1 MNTSGG
7 EAHSTDPSMPHVP
20 HSLHQP
26 QGLRT
31 IATAWPSDTHRIRM
45 RLLDAV
51 DEDRRDVE
59 VLLTALQQAVAEV
72 HGLGGMVHLP
82 GGGMSGILYLVADSG
97 LPESMTRPWLIIPV
111 RGAAPPSRAARNDT
125 VTWRSDLAPPD
136 PVPGRDPS
144 ALWPSRLPAGIGHLA
159 VPIPG
164 GGRRRGA
171 LSVLFAPGD
180 EPGAAECAFLDEV
193 AGWMSGRLA
202 SSGILSASPTLLRAL
217 ENEPGPREVTPAWD
231 VEGAPCVTYTW
242 DLRTGELTSDRP
254 VEEVLAGIDPK
265 VMSGGIEAWAALIH
279 PDDLP
284 GAVAGFDTGIQLRGG
299 FQNEYRV
306 RREDGTYLWIEAGA
320 RTITDLDGTPV
331 KVIGTLRDS
340 SETHAA
346 AESVG
351 RALQHMSDGF
361 VSLDADWRIGFL
373 NQAAERFLGAA
384 GDVAGDLL
392 WNIPAVGAVPGLE
405 QRCRATAAEG
415 RPAGFDIP
423 GPDGMSWYHLR
434 LVPVPEGLT
443 LYITDTTERHLREA
457 ERAAAERASAERAAL
472 VQRVTRELAEAVT
485 AQDVMAATADGVM
498 TALGA
503 TGLVML
509 GVVGDRLNVVGSRG
523 YAERFTRLLDGRW
536 TVRDTMNPVG
546 DALHT
551 RTPLCISS
559 PEEFLTRYPGTESLI
574 QESGKQAWA
583 FLPLAVSGREI
594 GAAVISFGRPR
605 VLDDDERTLLTALS
619 GLIAQALERAGLY
632 DEATTRARTLQRSL
646 LPQALPELP
655 EVTTAARYQ
664 PAKQGSDVGGDWYD
678 VIPLSAARVALV
690 IGDVMGHGMAEAA
703 TMGRLRTA
711 VRTLSELEL
720 PPDEIL
726 GHLNDIVG
734 ELGNDAFATCLY
746 GIYDPVSRCLSY
758 ASAGQPPPA
767 VAHPDGTVT
776 FLPMTPDPPLGV
788 AAPPFEA
795 LETPLPAGSLLAL
808 YSDGLVESKDRD
820 VTTGMNH
827 LAELLFES
835 VNAMPDAP
843 SDASDLDALCA
854 TLTSAL
860 LPAHGA
866 LTDDAALLLAR
877 THPLDAENVAE
888 WPLPEDPVAAGRAR
902 ELVRAQLTDWDL
914 ADEDLLMT
922 TELVVSELVGN
933 VVRHACGPIRL
944 RMLRSRALICEVS
957 DASLTTPHIRHTSAT
972 DEGGRGLQLISA
984 LCQRWGT
991 RHTRT
996 GKAIWTEQPLPSAPV
1011 RPARDGTGSGP

>member
-1 MNTSGG
+1 M
-7 EAHSTDPSMPHVP
+7 ARHSM
-20 HSLHQP
+20 
-26 QGLRT
+26 
-31 IATAWPSDTHRIRM
+31 RM

-59 VLLTALQQAVAEV
+59 VLLTALQHAVAEV

-97 LPESMTRPWLIIPV
+97 LPESMTRPWLIIPA
-111 RGAAPPSRAARNDT
+111 RGAAPPSKAARDDT
-125 VTWRSDLAPPD
+125 GTWQDHLAPPD
-136 PVPGRDPS
+136 PVPGRDPA
-144 ALWPSRLPAGIGHLA
+144 ALWPSRVPAGIGHLA
-159 VPIPG
+159 VPVPG

-180 EPGAAECAFLDEV
+180 EPGPAECAFLHEV
-193 AGWMSGRLA
+193 AAWMSGRLRA
-202 SSGILSASPTLLRAL
+202 SGILNPSPTLLRAL
-217 ENEPGPREVTPAWD
+217 ENGPGTRETPPGNA
-231 VEGAPCVTYTW
+231 EGLPSITYTW
-242 DLRTGELTSDRP
+242 DLRTGELTADRP
-254 VEEVLAGIDPK
+254 VGEVLPGVDPE
-265 VMSGGIEAWAALIH
+265 VMAGGIEAWAALIH

-284 GAVAGFDTGIQLRGG
+284 GAVTGFDMGIQLRGG
-299 FQNEYRV
+299 FQDEYRI
-306 RREDGTYLWIEAGA
+306 RRQDGTYLWIEARA
-320 RTITDLDGTPV
+320 RTLTDEAGTPV
-331 KVIGTLRDS
+331 KVIGSIRDS
-340 SETHAA
+340 SETHTA

-351 RALQHMSDGF
+351 RALRHMSDGF
-361 VSLDADWRIGFL
+361 VSLDTDWRIGFL
-373 NQAAERFLGAA
+373 NQAAEKLFGAA
-384 GDVAGDLL
+384 GDVAGALL
-392 WNIPAVGAVPGLE
+392 WDIPALQALPGLE

-415 RPAGFDIP
+415 RPAGLDVP
-423 GPDGMSWYHLR
+423 GPDGTSWYHVR

-457 ERAAAERASAERAAL
+457 ERAAAERAAAERAAL
-472 VQRVTRELAEAVT
+472 VQQTTRELAEAVT
-485 AQDVMAATADGVM
+485 AQDVMAAVADGVM
-498 TALGA
+498 TPLGA
-503 TGLVML
+503 TGLIML
-509 GVVGDRLNVVGSRG
+509 GVADDRLTVVGSRG
-523 YAERFTRLLDGRW
+523 YSERFTRLLDGKW
-536 TVRDTMNPVG
+536 TVSDNPVG
-546 DALHT
+546 DALRT
-551 RTPLCISS
+551 RTTLFISS
-559 PEEFLTRYPGTESLI
+559 PEEFLTRYPATEILVR
-574 QESGKQAWA
+574 EGGKQAWA
-583 FLPLAVSGREI
+583 FLPLTVSGRDI

-605 VLDDDERTLLTALS
+605 ELDDDEQTLLTALS

-664 PAKQGSDVGGDWYD
+664 PAEQGADVGGDWYD

-703 TMGRLRTA
+703 TMGGLRTA

-734 ELGNDAFATCLY
+734 ELGTDAFATCLY
-746 GIYDPVSRCLSY
+746 GIYDPVTRILSY

-776 FLPMTPDPPLGV
+776 FLSMTPDPPLGV
-788 AAPPFEA
+788 AAPPFET
-795 LETPLPAGSLLAL
+795 LETLLPADSLLAL

-820 VTTGMNH
+820 VATGMSH
-827 LAELLFES
+827 LAELLSQS
-835 VNAMPDAP
+835 VNAMPTAP
-843 SDASDLDALCA
+843 ADGPGLDTLCA

-866 LTDDAALLLAR
+866 LSDDAALLLAR
-877 THPLDAENVAE
+877 THPLDAEKVAE
-888 WPLPEDPVAAGRAR
+888 WPLPEDPVAAGQAR
-902 ELVRAQLTDWDL
+902 ELVRAQLTDWNL
-914 ADEDLLMT
+914 ADEDLIMT
-922 TELVVSELVGN
+922 TELLVSELVGN

-944 RMLRSRALICEVS
+944 RMLRSRTLICEIS

-996 GKAIWTEQPLPSAPV
+996 GKSIWTEQPLPS
-1011 RPARDGTGSGP
+1011 

>member
-1 MNTSGG
+1 
-7 EAHSTDPSMPHVP
+7 
-20 HSLHQP
+20 
-26 QGLRT
+26 
-31 IATAWPSDTHRIRM
+31 M

-97 LPESMTRPWLIIPV
+97 LPESMTRPWLIIPA
-111 RGAAPPSRAARNDT
+111 RGTAPPSRAARNDT
-125 VTWRSDLAPPD
+125 IAWQPDLAPPD
-136 PVPGRDPS
+136 PVPGRDPA

-180 EPGAAECAFLDEV
+180 EPGATECAFLDEV
-193 AGWMSGRLA
+193 AAWMSGRLG
-202 SSGILSASPTLLRAL
+202 SSGILNPSLTLLRAL
-217 ENEPGPREVTPAWD
+217 ENESGPQEAALPWD
-231 VEGAPCVTYTW
+231 VEGAPSVTYTW
-242 DLRTGELTSDRP
+242 DLRTGELTADRP
-254 VEEVLAGIDPK
+254 VEEVLAGIDPQ

-306 RREDGTYLWIEAGA
+306 RREDGTYLWIEARA
-320 RTITDLDGTPV
+320 RTITNEDGAPV

-361 VSLDADWRIGFL
+361 VSLDTDWRIGFL

-384 GDVAGDLL
+384 GDVAGALL
-392 WNIPAVGAVPGLE
+392 WNIPAVRAVPGLE
-405 QRCRATAAEG
+405 QRCRETAAEG
-415 RPAGFDIP
+415 HPAGFDVP
-423 GPDGMSWYHLR
+423 GPDGTSWYHLR

-472 VQRVTRELAEAVT
+472 VQRITRELAEAVT
-485 AQDVMAATADGVM
+485 AQDVMAAMADGVM
-498 TALGA
+498 TPLGA
-503 TGLVML
+503 TGLVVL

-523 YAERFTRLLDGRW
+523 YAERFTRLLDGHW
-536 TVRDTMNPVG
+536 SVRDTMNPVG

-551 RTPLCISS
+551 RTSLCISS
-559 PEEFLTRYPGTESLI
+559 PEEFLTRYPRAETLIRESD
-574 QESGKQAWA
+574 KQAWA

-594 GAAVISFGRPR
+594 GAAVISFSRPR

-664 PAKQGSDVGGDWYD
+664 PAKQGADVGGDWYD

-788 AAPPFEA
+788 AAPPFET
-795 LETPLPAGSLLAL
+795 LEIPLPAGSLLAL
-808 YSDGLVESKDRD
+808 YSDGLVERKDRD
-820 VTTGMNH
+820 VTAGMNH
-827 LAELLFES
+827 LAELLLQS
-835 VNAMPDAP
+835 VNATSPAE
-843 SDASDLDALCA
+843 ASDLDALCA

-866 LTDDAALLLAR
+866 LVDDAALLLAR

-888 WPLPEDPVAAGRAR
+888 WPLPDDPMAAGRAR

-914 ADEDLLMT
+914 ADEDLMMT
-922 TELVVSELVGN
+922 TELLVSELVGN
-933 VVRHACGPIRL
+933 VIRHACGPIRL

-996 GKAIWTEQPLPSAPV
+996 GKSIWTEQPLPTASV
-1011 RPARDGTGSGP
+1011 

>member
-1 MNTSGG
+1 MNTRSGD
-7 EAHSTDPSMPHVP
+7 APNTDPSMPR
-20 HSLHQP
+20 S
-26 QGLRT
+26 
-31 IATAWPSDTHRIRM
+31 THPRGMGTMQAVRPLERHRMRM

-51 DEDRRDVE
+51 DEDRRDVD

-82 GGGMSGILYLVADSG
+82 GGGMSGVLYLVADSG
-97 LPESMTRPWLIIPV
+97 LPESMTRPWLIIPA
-111 RGAAPPSRAARNDT
+111 RGTAPPSKAARNDT
-125 VTWRSDLAPPD
+125 TTWGPELAPPD
-136 PVPGRDPS
+136 PVPGRDPA
-144 ALWPSRLPAGIGHLA
+144 ALWPSGLPAGIGHLA

-171 LSVLFAPGD
+171 LSVLFAPGA
-180 EPGAAECAFLDEV
+180 EPGAPERAFLNEV
-193 AGWMSGRLA
+193 AVWMSVRLRA
-202 SSGILSASPTLLRAL
+202 SGILNPSPTLLRAL
-217 ENEPGPREVTPAWD
+217 ENEPGPQESVAPW
-231 VEGAPCVTYTW
+231 EGGPSLTYTW
-242 DLRTGELTSDRP
+242 DLRTGELTADRP
-254 VEEVLAGIDPK
+254 VQEVLPDVDPG
-265 VMSGGIEAWAALIH
+265 VMIGGIEAWAALIH

-284 GAVAGFDTGIQLRGG
+284 AAVAGFDTGIQLRGG
-299 FQNEYRV
+299 FQNEYRI
-306 RREDGTYLWIEAGA
+306 RRQDGTYIWIEARA
-320 RTITDLDGTPV
+320 RTLTDDEGTPV

-351 RALQHMSDGF
+351 WALRHMSDGF
-361 VSLDADWRIGFL
+361 VSLDAEWRIGFL
-373 NQAAERFLGAA
+373 NQAAERLFGAA
-384 GDVAGDLL
+384 GDVAGALL
-392 WNIPAVGAVPGLE
+392 WNVPAVQAMPGLE
-405 QRCRATAAEG
+405 QQCRATVAEG
-415 RPAGFDIP
+415 RPAGFDVP
-423 GPDGMSWYHLR
+423 GPDGASWYHLR

-457 ERAAAERASAERAAL
+457 ERAAAERASAERSAL
-472 VQRVTRELAEAVT
+472 VQRITRELAEAVT
-485 AQDVMAATADGVM
+485 AQDVMAAVADGVM
-498 TALGA
+498 TPLGA
-503 TGLVML
+503 TGLIML
-509 GVVGDRLNVVGSRG
+509 GAVGDRLTVVGSRG
-523 YAERFTRLLDGRW
+523 YSERFTRMLDGLW
-536 TVRDTMNPVG
+536 MVGDTTNPAG
-546 DALHT
+546 DALRS

-559 PEEFLTRYPGTESLI
+559 PEEFLRRYPATEALTRS
-574 QESGKQAWA
+574 SGKKAWA

-594 GAAVISFGRPR
+594 GTAVISFGEPR
-605 VLDDDERTLLTALS
+605 VLDDDEQTLLTALS

-655 EVTTAARYQ
+655 ELTTAARYQ
-664 PAKQGSDVGGDWYD
+664 PAKQGADVGGDWYD

-703 TMGRLRTA
+703 TMGALRTA

-726 GHLNDIVG
+726 GHLNDIVA
-734 ELGNDAFATCLY
+734 ELGTDAFATCLY
-746 GIYDPVSRCLSY
+746 GVYDPVSGRLSY

-767 VAHPDGTVT
+767 VAQPDGTVT

-788 AAPPFEA
+788 ATPPFET
-795 LETPLPAGSLLAL
+795 LETLLPADSLLAL

-820 VTTGMNH
+820 VTTGMNR
-827 LAELLFES
+827 LAELLFQS
-835 VNAMPDAP
+835 VNAMPGSPA
-843 SDASDLDALCA
+843 DASDLDALCA
-854 TLTSAL
+854 GLTSAL
-860 LPAHGA
+860 LPAHGV
-866 LTDDAALLLAR
+866 LIDDAALLLAR

-888 WPLPEDPVAAGRAR
+888 WSLPEDPVAAGQAR
-902 ELVRAQLTDWDL
+902 DLVRAQLTDWGL
-914 ADEDLLMT
+914 VDEDLVMT
-922 TELVVSELVGN
+922 TELLVSELVGN

-996 GKAIWTEQPLPSAPV
+996 GKSIWTEQPLPTA
-1011 RPARDGTGSGP
+1011 A

>member
-1 MNTSGG
+1 MVNARGDEVDT
-7 EAHSTDPSMPHVP
+7 AKPSRPHAP
-20 HSLHQP
+20 GPLHQP
-26 QGLRT
+26 QGLGTIRT
-31 IATAWPSDTHRIRM
+31 AQPLERHRMRM

-111 RGAAPPSRAARNDT
+111 RGTAPPSRAAHSDT
-125 VTWRSDLAPPD
+125 ITWQPDLAPPD
-136 PVPGRDPS
+136 PVPGRDPV
-144 ALWPSRLPAGIGHLA
+144 ALWPSRLPSGIGHLA

-164 GGRRRGA
+164 GGGRRGA
-171 LSVLFAPGD
+171 LSVLFAPGA
-180 EPGAAECAFLDEV
+180 EPGAPEHAFLNEV
-193 AGWMSGRLA
+193 AVWMSGRLK
-202 SSGILSASPTLLRAL
+202 SSGILNPSPTLLRAL
-217 ENEPGPREVTPAWD
+217 ENGPGPREAAPLWD
-231 VEGAPCVTYTW
+231 VDGAPSLTYTW

-254 VEEVLAGIDPK
+254 VEEVLGGIDPQ

-284 GAVAGFDTGIQLRGG
+284 AAVAGFDTGIQLRGG
-299 FQNEYRV
+299 FQSEYRI
-306 RREDGTYLWIEAGA
+306 RRQDGTYLWIEARA
-320 RTITDLDGTPV
+320 RTITDGEGTPV
-331 KVIGTLRDS
+331 EVMGTLRDS

-351 RALQHMSDGF
+351 RALRHMSDGF

-373 NQAAERFLGAA
+373 NQAAERLLGPA
-384 GDVAGDLL
+384 GDVAGSLL
-392 WNIPAVGAVPGLE
+392 WNIPAVRAVPELE
-405 QRCRATAAEG
+405 HQCRATAAEG
-415 RPAGFDIP
+415 RPAEFDVP
-423 GPDGMSWYHLR
+423 GPDGTSWYHLR

-457 ERAAAERASAERAAL
+457 ERAAAERAGAERAAL
-472 VQRVTRELAEAVT
+472 VQRITRELAEAVT
-485 AQDVMAATADGVM
+485 AQDVMAAVAAGVM
-498 TALGA
+498 TPLGA
-503 TGLVML
+503 TGLIML
-509 GVVGDRLNVVGSRG
+509 GVVGDRLTVVGSRG
-523 YAERFTRLLDGRW
+523 YAEHFTRLLDGRW
-536 TVRDTMNPVG
+536 TVRDTRNPVG

-559 PEEFLTRYPGTESLI
+559 PEEFLGRYPGTEDLI
-574 QESGKQAWA
+574 RTSGKQAWA

-594 GAAVISFGRPR
+594 GAAVISFGRPW

-632 DEATTRARTLQRSL
+632 DEATTRARTLQHSL

-664 PAKQGSDVGGDWYD
+664 PARQGADVGGDWYD

-703 TMGRLRTA
+703 TMGGLRTA

-726 GHLNDIVG
+726 GHLNEIVG
-734 ELGNDAFATCLY
+734 ELGTDAFATCFY
-746 GIYDPVSRCLSY
+746 GIYDPVSRRLSY

-767 VAHPDGTVT
+767 VAHPDGTVA
-776 FLPMTPDPPLGV
+776 FLPMAPDPPLGV
-788 AAPPFEA
+788 AAPPFET
-795 LETPLPAGSLLAL
+795 LETLLPADSLLAL

-820 VTTGMNH
+820 VTAGMNR
-827 LAELLFES
+827 LAELLLQS
-835 VNAMPDAP
+835 VNAMPASP
-843 SDASDLDALCA
+843 ADASGLDDLCA

-877 THPLDAENVAE
+877 IHPLGAENVAE
-888 WPLPEDPVAAGRAR
+888 WPLPEDPVAAGWAR
-902 ELVRAQLTDWDL
+902 DLVRTQLADWDL
-914 ADEDLLMT
+914 ADEDLVMT
-922 TELVVSELVGN
+922 TELLVSELVGN

-996 GKAIWTEQPLPSAPV
+996 GKSIWTEQPLPA
-1011 RPARDGTGSGP
+1011 AAA

>member
-1 MNTSGG
+1 VVNSRGGDADNTG
-7 EAHSTDPSMPHVP
+7 PSIPRAP
-20 HSLHQP
+20 RPLHQP
-26 QGLRT
+26 HGLRT
-31 IATAWPSDTHRIRM
+31 METVRPLERHRM
-45 RLLDAV
+45 RMWLLDAV
-51 DEDRRDVE
+51 DDDRRDVE

-72 HGLGGMVHLP
+72 NGLGGMVHLP
-82 GGGMSGILYLVADSG
+82 GGGMSGILYLVAESG

-111 RGAAPPSRAARNDT
+111 RGTAPPSRAARNDA
-125 VTWRSDLAPPD
+125 VSWQPDLAPPD
-136 PVPGRDPS
+136 PVPGRDPA
-144 ALWPSRLPAGIGHLA
+144 ALWPSGLPSGIGHLA

-171 LSVLFAPGD
+171 LSVLFARGA
-180 EPGAAECAFLDEV
+180 EPDAAERAFLNEV
-193 AGWMSGRLA
+193 AAWMSGRLK
-202 SSGILSASPTLLRAL
+202 SSGILNPSTALLRAL
-217 ENEPGPREVTPAWD
+217 ESGGGPQNAAPRWD
-231 VEGAPCVTYTW
+231 VEGRPAVTYTW

-254 VEEVLAGIDPK
+254 VEEVLAGIDPE

-299 FQNEYRV
+299 FQSEYRI
-306 RREDGTYLWIEAGA
+306 RRQDGTYVWIEARA
-320 RTITDLDGTPV
+320 RTITDEEGTPV
-331 KVIGTLRDS
+331 KVIGALRDS

-346 AESVG
+346 AASVG
-351 RALQHMSDGF
+351 RALRHMSDGF
-361 VSLDADWRIGFL
+361 VSLDTDWRIGFL
-373 NQAAERFLGAA
+373 NQAAERLLGAA

-392 WNIPAVGAVPGLE
+392 WNIPAVRAVPGLE

-415 RPAGFDIP
+415 RPAEFDVP
-423 GPDGMSWYHLR
+423 GQDGTSWYHLR

-443 LYITDTTERHLREA
+443 LYITDTTERHLREVERAAA
-457 ERAAAERASAERAAL
+457 ERAAAERAAL
-472 VQRVTRELAEAVT
+472 VQRITRELAEAVT
-485 AQDVMAATADGVM
+485 AQDVMAAVADGVM
-498 TALGA
+498 TPLGA
-503 TGLVML
+503 SGLIML
-509 GVVGDRLNVVGSRG
+509 GVDGDRLTVVGSRG
-523 YAERFTRLLDGRW
+523 YAERFTRLLDGQW
-536 TVRDTMNPVG
+536 TVRDTTNPVG
-546 DALHT
+546 EALRT

-559 PEEFLTRYPGTESLI
+559 PEEFREHHPETEILI
-574 QESGKQAWA
+574 REGGMQAWA
-583 FLPLAVSGREI
+583 FLPLAVSGRGI
-594 GAAVISFGRPR
+594 GAAVIGFGRPR

-619 GLIAQALERAGLY
+619 GLIGQALERAGLY

-646 LPQALPELP
+646 LPQELPELP
-655 EVTTAARYQ
+655 EVTAAARYQ
-664 PAKQGSDVGGDWYD
+664 SAKQGADVGGDWYD

-734 ELGNDAFATCLY
+734 ELGTDSFATCLY
-746 GIYDPVSRCLSY
+746 GIYDPVTRRLSY

-776 FLPMTPDPPLGV
+776 FLSMTPDPPLGV
-788 AAPPFEA
+788 AAPPFET
-795 LETPLPAGSLLAL
+795 LETLLPADSLLAL

-820 VTTGMNH
+820 ATTGMNR
-827 LAELLFES
+827 LAELLLES
-835 VNAMPDAP
+835 VKAMPDS

-854 TLTSAL
+854 ALISAL
-860 LPAHGA
+860 LPAHGE
-866 LTDDAALLLAR
+866 LIDDAALLLAR

-888 WPLPEDPVAAGRAR
+888 WPLPEDPVAAGQAR
-902 ELVRAQLTDWDL
+902 DLVRAQLAHWDL
-914 ADEDLLMT
+914 TDEELIMT
-922 TELVVSELVGN
+922 TELLVSELVGN

-996 GKAIWTEQPLPSAPV
+996 GKSIWTEQPLPDASA
-1011 RPARDGTGSGP
+1011 

>member
-1 MNTSGG
+1 MNTRGG
-7 EAHSTDPSMPHVP
+7 DDNTGPSIPHVP
-20 HSLHQP
+20 HPLHQP

-31 IATAWPSDTHRIRM
+31 IQAVRPLERHRMRM

-51 DEDRRDVE
+51 DEDRRDVD

-97 LPESMTRPWLIIPV
+97 LPESMTRPWLIIPA
-111 RGAAPPSRAARNDT
+111 RGTAPPSRAARNDT
-125 VTWRSDLAPPD
+125 ITWQPDLAPPD
-136 PVPGRDPS
+136 PVPGRDPA

-159 VPIPG
+159 VPIPSD
-164 GGRRRGA
+164 GRRRGA
-171 LSVLFAPGD
+171 LSVLFAPGA
-180 EPGAAECAFLDEV
+180 EPGAAEHAFLNEV
-193 AGWMSGRLA
+193 AAWMSGRLR
-202 SSGILSASPTLLRAL
+202 SSGILNPSPTLLRAL
-217 ENEPGPREVTPAWD
+217 ASGPGPRET
-231 VEGAPCVTYTW
+231 APRDADGMPSLMYTW
-242 DLRTGELTSDRP
+242 DLRTGALTSDRP
-254 VEEVLAGIDPK
+254 VEEVLSGIDPA
-265 VMSGGIEAWAALIH
+265 VMNGGIEAWAALIH

-299 FQNEYRV
+299 FQSEYRI
-306 RREDGTYLWIEAGA
+306 RRQDGTYLWIEARA
-320 RTITDLDGTPV
+320 RTITDEEETPV
-331 KVIGTLRDS
+331 KVIGTLWDS

-351 RALQHMSDGF
+351 RALRHMSDGF
-361 VSLDADWRIGFL
+361 VSLDTDWRIGFL
-373 NQAAERFLGAA
+373 NQAAERLFGAA
-384 GDVAGDLL
+384 GDVAGALF
-392 WNIPAVGAVPGLE
+392 WNIPAVRAVPGLE

-415 RPAGFDIP
+415 RPTEFDVP
-423 GPDGMSWYHLR
+423 GPDGTSWYHLR

-457 ERAAAERASAERAAL
+457 ERAAAERSAAERSAL
-472 VQRVTRELAEAVT
+472 VQRITRELAEAVT
-485 AQDVMAATADGVM
+485 AQDVMAAVADGVM
-498 TALGA
+498 TPLGA
-503 TGLVML
+503 TGLIML
-509 GVVGDRLNVVGSRG
+509 GVVGDRLTVVGSRG
-523 YAERFTRLLDGRW
+523 YPERFTRLLDGHW
-536 TVRDTMNPVG
+536 TVRDTTNPVG
-546 DALHT
+546 DALRT

-559 PEEFLTRYPGTESLI
+559 PEEFLKRYPGTEILI
-574 QESGKQAWA
+574 REGGRQAWA
-583 FLPLAVSGREI
+583 FLPLAVSGRGI
-594 GAAVISFGRPR
+594 GAAVIGFGRPR

-646 LPQALPELP
+646 LPQELPKLP

-664 PAKQGSDVGGDWYD
+664 PAKQGADVGGDWYD

-703 TMGRLRTA
+703 TMGALRTA

-734 ELGNDAFATCLY
+734 ELGTDAFATCLY
-746 GIYDPVSRCLSY
+746 GIYDPVTRRLSY

-776 FLPMTPDPPLGV
+776 FLSMSPDPPLGV
-788 AAPPFEA
+788 AAPPFET
-795 LETPLPAGSLLAL
+795 LETLLPADSLLAL

-820 VTTGMNH
+820 VTTGMSR
-827 LAELLFES
+827 LAELLFQS
-835 VNAMPDAP
+835 VNAMPAPP

-888 WPLPEDPVAAGRAR
+888 WPLPEDPVAAGQAR
-902 ELVRAQLTDWDL
+902 DLVRAQLTDWDL
-914 ADEDLLMT
+914 ADEDLIMT
-922 TELVVSELVGN
+922 TELLVSELVGN

-991 RHTRT
+991 RHTHT
-996 GKAIWTEQPLPSAPV
+996 GKSIWTEQPLPTASV
-1011 RPARDGTGSGP
+1011 

>member
-1 MNTSGG
+1 MNTRGSDANDIG
-7 EAHSTDPSMPHVP
+7 SSIPHASRP
-20 HSLHQP
+20 PHQP
-26 QGLRT
+26 WGLR
-31 IATAWPSDTHRIRM
+31 PVPCVRPLERHRMRM

-59 VLLTALQQAVAEV
+59 VLLTALQHAVAEV
-72 HGLGGMVHLP
+72 RGLGGMVHLP

-111 RGAAPPSRAARNDT
+111 RGTAPPSMAARDD
-125 VTWRSDLAPPD
+125 SLAWQPELTPPD
-136 PVPGRDPS
+136 PVPGRDPA
-144 ALWPSRLPAGIGHLA
+144 ALWPAGLPAGIGHLA
-159 VPIPG
+159 VPLPG
-164 GGRRRGA
+164 DGRRRGA

-180 EPGAAECAFLDEV
+180 RPTAAECAFLDEV
-193 AGWMSGRLA
+193 AAWMSAGLR
-202 SSGILSASPTLLRAL
+202 SSGTLNPSPALVRAL
-217 ENEPGPREVTPAWD
+217 EDGPGTREAPRPDAAG
-231 VEGAPCVTYTW
+231 GAPALTYTW
-242 DLRTGELTSDRP
+242 DLCTGALTADRP
-254 VEEVLAGIDPK
+254 VEDVLAGIDPA

-299 FQNEYRV
+299 FQGEYRI
-306 RREDGTYLWIEAGA
+306 RRQDGTYLWIEARA
-320 RTITDLDGTPV
+320 RTVTDDEGTPV
-331 KVIGTLRDS
+331 MVAGTLRDS

-351 RALQHMSDGF
+351 RALRHMSDGF
-361 VSLDADWRIGFL
+361 VALDADWRIGFL
-373 NQAAERFLGAA
+373 NPAAERLFGAA
-384 GDVAGDLL
+384 GEVAGTLL
-392 WNIPAVGAVPGLE
+392 WDIPAVRAVPELE
-405 QRCRATAAEG
+405 QLCRATAAEG
-415 RPAGFDIP
+415 RPAEFDVP
-423 GPDGMSWYHLR
+423 GPEGTSWYHLR

-457 ERAAAERASAERAAL
+457 ERVAAERAAAERAAL

-485 AQDVMAATADGVM
+485 AQDVMAAVADGVM
-498 TALGA
+498 APLGA

-509 GVVGDRLNVVGSRG
+509 GVAGDRLAVIGSQG
-523 YAERFTRLLDGRW
+523 HPDRFCRLLDGMW
-536 TVRDTMNPVG
+536 TVG
-546 DALHT
+546 DATNPVADALRT

-559 PEEFLTRYPGTESLI
+559 PEEITKRYPGTGTLLREG
-574 QESGKQAWA
+574 GKQAWA
-583 FLPLAVSGREI
+583 ILPLAVSGREI
-594 GAAVISFGRPR
+594 GAAVISFDRPR
-605 VLDDDERTLLTALS
+605 TLDDDERTLLTALG

-664 PAKQGSDVGGDWYD
+664 PATQGADIGGDWYD

-703 TMGRLRTA
+703 TMGGLRTA

-734 ELGNDAFATCLY
+734 ELGTDAFATCLY
-746 GIYDPVSRCLSY
+746 GVWDPVTRRLSY

-776 FLPMTPDPPLGV
+776 FLPMAPDPPLGV
-788 AAPPFEA
+788 AAPPFET
-795 LETPLPAGSLLAL
+795 LETLLPEGSLLAL

-827 LAELLFES
+827 LAALLSRSVRTMPASPAES
-835 VNAMPDAP
+835 F
-843 SDASDLDALCA
+843 DLDALCA
-854 TLTSAL
+854 SLTSAL
-860 LPAHGA
+860 LPSHGA
-866 LTDDAALLLAR
+866 MVDDAALLLAR
-877 THPLDAENVAE
+877 PHPLDARNIAE
-888 WPLPEDPVAAGRAR
+888 WPLPEDPMAAGQAR
-902 ELVRAQLTDWDL
+902 DLVRAQLTDWQL

-922 TELVVSELVGN
+922 TELLVSELVGN

-944 RMLRSRALICEVS
+944 RMLRGRALICEVS

-972 DEGGRGLQLISA
+972 DEGGRGLQLVSA

-996 GKAIWTEQPLPSAPV
+996 GKSIWTEQPLPTE
-1011 RPARDGTGSGP
+1011 G

>member
-1 MNTSGG
+1 MNTRDG
-7 EAHSTDPSMPHVP
+7 DPDNTGPSIPHVP
-20 HSLHQP
+20 HPLHQP

-31 IATAWPSDTHRIRM
+31 MQAVRPMERHRM
-45 RLLDAV
+45 RMLLLDAV
-51 DEDRRDVE
+51 DEDRRDVD

-97 LPESMTRPWLIIPV
+97 LPESMTRPWLIIPA
-111 RGAAPPSRAARNDT
+111 RGTAPPSRAARNDT
-125 VTWRSDLAPPD
+125 ITWQPDLAPPD
-136 PVPGRDPS
+136 PVPGRDPAS
-144 ALWPSRLPAGIGHLA
+144 LWPAELPAGIGHLS
-159 VPIPG
+159 VPIASSG
-164 GGRRRGA
+164 WRRGA
-171 LSVLFAPGD
+171 LSVLFAPGT
-180 EPGAAECAFLDEV
+180 EPGAAELAFLNEV
-193 AGWMSGRLA
+193 AAWMSGRLR
-202 SSGILSASPTLLRAL
+202 SSGILNPSPTLLRAL
-217 ENEPGPREVTPAWD
+217 DNGPGPQEAGSPWDAEGGPAI
-231 VEGAPCVTYTW
+231 TYTW
-242 DLRTGELTSDRP
+242 DLRTGELTSDLP
-254 VEEVLAGIDPK
+254 VEEVLAGIDPE
-265 VMSGGIEAWAALIH
+265 VMSGGIEAWAELIH

-299 FQNEYRV
+299 FENEYRI
-306 RREDGTYLWIEAGA
+306 RRQDGTYVWIEASA
-320 RTITDLDGTPV
+320 RTITDEEGTPM

-361 VSLDADWRIGFL
+361 VSLDKDWRIGFL
-373 NQAAERFLGAA
+373 NQAAERLLGAA
-384 GDVAGDLL
+384 GDVAGTLL
-392 WNIPAVGAVPGLE
+392 WNIPAVRAVPGLE
-405 QRCRATAAEG
+405 ERCRATVAEG
-415 RPAGFDIP
+415 RPGGFDVP
-423 GPDGMSWYHLR
+423 GPDGTSWYHLR

-457 ERAAAERASAERAAL
+457 ERAAAERAGAERAAL
-472 VQRVTRELAEAVT
+472 VQRITRELAEAVT
-485 AQDVMAATADGVM
+485 AQDVMTAVADGVM
-498 TALGA
+498 TPLGA
-503 TGLVML
+503 TGLIMV
-509 GVVGDRLNVVGSRG
+509 GVVGDRMTVLGSRG
-523 YAERFTRLLDGRW
+523 HSEHFTRLLNAQW
-536 TVRDTMNPVG
+536 TAGDTADPVG
-546 DALHT
+546 DALNT
-551 RTPLCISS
+551 RAPLYISS
-559 PEEFLTRYPGTESLI
+559 PEEFLKRYPETEI
-574 QESGKQAWA
+574 VVRESGTQAWA
-583 FLPLAVSGREI
+583 ILPLAVSGRGI
-594 GAAVISFGRPR
+594 GAAVICFGRPR

-646 LPQALPELP
+646 LPQALPKLP
-655 EVTTAARYQ
+655 EVTAAARYQ
-664 PAKQGSDVGGDWYD
+664 PAKQGADVGGDWYD
-678 VIPLSAARVALV
+678 VIPLSAARVAFV

-703 TMGRLRTA
+703 TMGALRTA

-734 ELGNDAFATCLY
+734 ELGTDAFATCLY
-746 GIYDPVSRCLSY
+746 GIYDPVTRRLSY

-776 FLPMTPDPPLGV
+776 FLSMTPDPPLGV
-788 AAPPFEA
+788 AAPPFETR
-795 LETPLPAGSLLAL
+795 ETLLPAESLLAL

-820 VTTGMNH
+820 VTTGMNR

-835 VNAMPDAP
+835 VNAMPTSPA
-843 SDASDLDALCA
+843 DASDLDALCA
-854 TLTSAL
+854 GLTSAL
-860 LPAHGA
+860 LPDYGE
-866 LTDDAALLLAR
+866 LVDDAALLLVR

-888 WPLPEDPVAAGRAR
+888 WPLPEDPVAAGQAR

-914 ADEDLLMT
+914 ADEDLMMT
-922 TELVVSELVGN
+922 TELLVSELVGN
-933 VVRHACGPIRL
+933 VVRHAVGPMRL

-1011 RPARDGTGSGP
+1011 

>member
-1 MNTSGG
+1 
-7 EAHSTDPSMPHVP
+7 
-20 HSLHQP
+20 
-26 QGLRT
+26 
-31 IATAWPSDTHRIRM
+31 M

-97 LPESMTRPWLIIPV
+97 LPESMTRPWLIIPA
-111 RGAAPPSRAARNDT
+111 RGTAPPSRAVRNDT
-125 VTWRSDLAPPD
+125 ITWRPDLAPPD
-136 PVPGRDPS
+136 PVPGRDPA

-159 VPIPG
+159 VPVPG

-180 EPGAAECAFLDEV
+180 EPGAAECAFLNEV
-193 AGWMSGRLA
+193 AAWMSGRLGP
-202 SSGILSASPTLLRAL
+202 SGILNPSPTLLRAL
-217 ENEPGPREVTPAWD
+217 ENGTGPREAAPPWD
-231 VEGAPCVTYTW
+231 VEGVPSVSYTW

-254 VEEVLAGIDPK
+254 VEEVLAGIDPE

-306 RREDGTYLWIEAGA
+306 RRQDGTYLWIEARA
-320 RTITDLDGTPV
+320 RTITDEDGAPV
-331 KVIGTLRDS
+331 EVIGTLRDS

-351 RALQHMSDGF
+351 RALRHMSDGF
-361 VSLDADWRIGFL
+361 VSLDTDWRIEFL
-373 NQAAERFLGAA
+373 NQAAERLLGAA
-384 GDVAGDLL
+384 GDVAGALL
-392 WNIPAVGAVPGLE
+392 WNIPAVRAVPGLE
-405 QRCRATAAEG
+405 ERCRATAAEG
-415 RPAGFDIP
+415 RPAGFDVP
-423 GPDGMSWYHLR
+423 GPDGTSWYHLR

-472 VQRVTRELAEAVT
+472 VQRITRELAEAVT
-485 AQDVMAATADGVM
+485 AQDVMAAVADGVM
-498 TALGA
+498 TPLGA
-503 TGLVML
+503 TGLIML
-509 GVVGDRLNVVGSRG
+509 GVVGDRLTVVGSRG
-523 YAERFTRLLDGRW
+523 YAERFTRLLDGHW
-536 TVRDTMNPVG
+536 SVRDTTNPVG

-559 PEEFLTRYPGTESLI
+559 PEEFLKGYPGTETLVR
-574 QESGKQAWA
+574 ESDKQAWA

-646 LPQALPELP
+646 LPQALPKLP

-664 PAKQGSDVGGDWYD
+664 AAKQGADVGGDWYD

-788 AAPPFEA
+788 AAPPFET
-795 LETPLPAGSLLAL
+795 LEIPLPAGSLLAL

-820 VTTGMNH
+820 ITTGMNH
-827 LAELLFES
+827 LAELLFQS
-835 VNAMPDAP
+835 VNAMPTSPA
-843 SDASDLDALCA
+843 DASDLDALCA
-854 TLTSAL
+854 ILTSAL

-866 LTDDAALLLAR
+866 LVDDAALLLAR

-902 ELVRAQLTDWDL
+902 ELVRTQLTDWHL
-914 ADEDLLMT
+914 ADEDLIMT
-922 TELVVSELVGN
+922 TELLVSELVGN
-933 VVRHACGPIRL
+933 VIRHACGPIRL

-996 GKAIWTEQPLPSAPV
+996 GKSIWTEQPLPIASV
-1011 RPARDGTGSGP
+1011 

>member
-1 MNTSGG
+1 MNTKDGDADNTG
-7 EAHSTDPSMPHVP
+7 PSIPQVP
-20 HSLHQP
+20 RPLHRP

-31 IATAWPSDTHRIRM
+31 MQAVRPPERHRMRM

-51 DEDRRDVE
+51 DEDRCDVE

-72 HGLGGMVHLP
+72 RGLGGMVHLP
-82 GGGMSGILYLVADSG
+82 GGGMSGVLYLVADSG
-97 LPESMTRPWLIIPV
+97 LPESMTRPWLIIPA
-111 RGAAPPSRAARNDT
+111 RGTAPPSRAARNDT
-125 VTWRSDLAPPD
+125 VAWQPDLAPPD
-136 PVPGRDPS
+136 PVPGRDPA

-159 VPIPG
+159 VPVPG
-164 GGRRRGA
+164 TGRRRGA
-171 LSVLFAPGD
+171 LSVLFAPGA
-180 EPGAAECAFLDEV
+180 EPGPPERAFLNQV
-193 AGWMSGRLA
+193 AAWMSGRLR
-202 SSGILSASPTLLRAL
+202 SSGILNPSPTLLRAL
-217 ENEPGPREVTPAWD
+217 ENGPAPGEAPPWD
-231 VEGAPCVTYTW
+231 AKGMPSIAYTW
-242 DLRTGELTSDRP
+242 DLRTGELTADRP
-254 VEEVLAGIDPK
+254 VQEVLAGIDPE
-265 VMSGGIEAWAALIH
+265 VMTGGIEAWAALIH

-284 GAVAGFDTGIQLRGG
+284 AAVAGFDTGIQMRGG

-306 RREDGTYLWIEAGA
+306 RRQDGTYVWIEACA
-320 RTITDLDGTPV
+320 RTVTDEEGTPV
-331 KVIGTLRDS
+331 KVTGSLRDS

-361 VSLDADWRIGFL
+361 VSVDTDWRIGFV
-373 NQAAERFLGAA
+373 NQAAERLFGPA
-384 GDVAGDLL
+384 GDVAGALL
-392 WNIPAVGAVPGLE
+392 WDIPAVRAVPGLE
-405 QRCRATAAEG
+405 ERCRATAAEG
-415 RPAGFDIP
+415 RPAGFDVP
-423 GPDGMSWYHLR
+423 GPDGTSWYHLR

-443 LYITDTTERHLREA
+443 LYITDTTERHLREV

-472 VQRVTRELAEAVT
+472 VQRITRELAEAVT
-485 AQDVMAATADGVM
+485 AQDVIAAVADGVM
-498 TALGA
+498 TPFGA
-503 TGLVML
+503 TGLIML
-509 GVVGDRLNVVGSRG
+509 GVVGDRLTVIGSRG
-523 YAERFTRLLDGRW
+523 YSERFTRLLDGRW
-536 TVRDTMNPVG
+536 TVPDTTNPVG
-546 DALHT
+546 DALRT

-559 PEEFLTRYPGTESLI
+559 AEEFLKRYPGAESLTR
-574 QESGKQAWA
+574 ESGKQAWA

-605 VLDDDERTLLTALS
+605 VLDDDEQTLLTVLS

-664 PAKQGSDVGGDWYD
+664 PAKQGADVGGDWYD

-703 TMGRLRTA
+703 TMGGLRTA

-734 ELGNDAFATCLY
+734 ELGTDAFATCLY
-746 GIYDPVSRCLSY
+746 GIYDPVTQRLSY

-767 VAHPDGTVT
+767 VAHPDGPVT
-776 FLPMTPDPPLGV
+776 FLPMAPDPPLGV
-788 AAPPFEA
+788 AAPPFET
-795 LETPLPAGSLLAL
+795 LETLLPAGSLLAL

-820 VTTGMNH
+820 VTTGMSR
-827 LAELLFES
+827 LAELLSRS
-835 VNAMPDAP
+835 VNAMPA
-843 SDASDLDALCA
+843 SLADASGLDALCA

-866 LTDDAALLLAR
+866 LIDDAALLLAR
-877 THPLDAENVAE
+877 IHPLDADNVAE
-888 WPLPEDPVAAGRAR
+888 WPLPEDPLAAGQAR
-902 ELVRAQLTDWDL
+902 DLVRAQLTDWDL
-914 ADEDLLMT
+914 ADEDLIMT
-922 TELVVSELVGN
+922 TELLVSELVGN
-933 VVRHACGPIRL
+933 VIRHACGPIRL
-944 RMLRSRALICEVS
+944 RMLRSRTLICEVS

-996 GKAIWTEQPLPSAPV
+996 GKSIWTEQPLP
-1011 RPARDGTGSGP
+1011 TGQV

>member
-1 MNTSGG
+1 MNTRGG
-7 EAHSTDPSMPHVP
+7 EADNTGPSIPHIP
-20 HSLHQP
+20 HPLHQP

-31 IATAWPSDTHRIRM
+31 KTVRPSKRHRMRM

-51 DEDRRDVE
+51 DEDRHNVE

-72 HGLGGMVHLP
+72 QGLGGMVHLP

-111 RGAAPPSRAARNDT
+111 RGTAPPSSAARNDT
-125 VTWRSDLAPPD
+125 ITWQPDLAPPD
-136 PVPGRDPS
+136 PVPGRDPA

-171 LSVLFAPGD
+171 LSVLFAPGT
-180 EPGAAECAFLDEV
+180 EPGAAERAFLNEV
-193 AGWMSGRLA
+193 AAWMSGRLK
-202 SSGILSASPTLLRAL
+202 SSGILNPSPTLLRAL
-217 ENEPGPREVTPAWD
+217 ENGPEPREAVPPWG
-231 VEGAPCVTYTW
+231 VEAVPSITYTW

-254 VEEVLAGIDPK
+254 VVEVLAGIDPE
-265 VMSGGIEAWAALIH
+265 VMSGGIEAWAELIH

-284 GAVAGFDTGIQLRGG
+284 GAVAGFDTGIQMRGG
-299 FQNEYRV
+299 FQNEYRI
-306 RREDGTYLWIEAGA
+306 RRQDGTYLWIEASA
-320 RTITDLDGTPV
+320 RTITDEDGTPV

-346 AESVG
+346 VESVG
-351 RALQHMSDGF
+351 RALRHMSDGF
-361 VSLDADWRIGFL
+361 VSLDTDWRIGFL
-373 NQAAERFLGAA
+373 NQAAERLFGAA
-384 GDVAGDLL
+384 GDVAGALL
-392 WNIPAVGAVPGLE
+392 WDIPTVRAVPELE

-415 RPAGFDIP
+415 RPAGFDVP
-423 GPDGMSWYHLR
+423 GPDGTSWYHLR
-434 LVPVPEGLT
+434 LVPMPEGLT

-457 ERAAAERASAERAAL
+457 ERAAAERAAGKRAAL
-472 VQRVTRELAEAVT
+472 VQRLTRELAEAVT
-485 AQDVMAATADGVM
+485 AQDVMAAVAEGVM
-498 TALGA
+498 TPLGA

-509 GVVGDRLNVVGSRG
+509 DVFGDRLTVVGSRG
-523 YAERFTRLLDGRW
+523 YSERFTRLLDGHW
-536 TVRDTMNPVG
+536 TVRDAANPVG
-546 DALHT
+546 DALST
-551 RTPLCISS
+551 RTPHFISS
-559 PEEFLTRYPGTESLI
+559 PEEFLKRYPETEILVR
-574 QESGKQAWA
+574 ESGKQAWA
-583 FLPLAVSGREI
+583 VLPLTASGRDI

-646 LPQALPELP
+646 LPQALPKLP
-655 EVTTAARYQ
+655 EVTAAARYQ
-664 PAKQGSDVGGDWYD
+664 SAKQGADVGGDWYD

-690 IGDVMGHGMAEAA
+690 IGDVMGHGMSEAA

-734 ELGNDAFATCLY
+734 ELGTDAFVTCLY
-746 GIYDPVSRCLSY
+746 GIYDPVTRRLSY

-776 FLPMTPDPPLGV
+776 FLSMTPDPPLGV

-795 LETPLPAGSLLAL
+795 LETLLPADSLLAL

-820 VTTGMNH
+820 VTTGMSR
-827 LAELLFES
+827 LAELLFQS
-835 VNAMPDAP
+835 VNAMPTSPA
-843 SDASDLDALCA
+843 DASDLDALCA
-854 TLTSAL
+854 TITSAL
-860 LPAHGA
+860 LPAHGE
-866 LTDDAALLLAR
+866 LIDDAALLLVR

-888 WPLPEDPVAAGRAR
+888 WPLPEDPVAAGQAR
-902 ELVRAQLTDWDL
+902 ELVRAQLTAWDL
-914 ADEDLLMT
+914 ADEDLIMT
-922 TELVVSELVGN
+922 TELLVSELVGN
-933 VVRHACGPIRL
+933 VIRHACGPIRL

-996 GKAIWTEQPLPSAPV
+996 GKSIWTELPLPTASV
-1011 RPARDGTGSGP
+1011 

>member
-1 MNTSGG
+1 MQTVRPL
-7 EAHSTDPSMPHVP
+7 E
-20 HSLHQP
+20 
-26 QGLRT
+26 R
-31 IATAWPSDTHRIRM
+31 HRVRM

-51 DEDRRDVE
+51 DEERRDVE

-82 GGGMSGILYLVADSG
+82 GGGMSGVLYLVADSG

-111 RGAAPPSRAARNDT
+111 RGAAPPSRAALDNT
-125 VTWRSDLAPPD
+125 VTWQRDLAPPD
-136 PVPGRDPS
+136 PVPGRDPA
-144 ALWPSRLPAGIGHLA
+144 ALWPSGLPAGIGHLA

-164 GGRRRGA
+164 RGRRRGA
-171 LSVLFAPGD
+171 LSVLFAPGA
-180 EPGAAECAFLDEV
+180 EPGPSERAFLNEV
-193 AGWMSGRLA
+193 AAWMSGRLK
-202 SSGILSASPTLLRAL
+202 SSGILNPSPTLLRAL
-217 ENEPGPREVTPAWD
+217 ESGSGPKEAPPRHE
-231 VEGAPCVTYTW
+231 EGVPSIAYTW
-242 DLRTGELTSDRP
+242 DLRTGELTADGP
-254 VEEVLAGIDPK
+254 VEEVLAGVDPD
-265 VMSGGIEAWAALIH
+265 VMYGGIEAWAALIH

-284 GAVAGFDTGIQLRGG
+284 AAVAGFDTGIQLRGG
-299 FQNEYRV
+299 FQNEYRI
-306 RREDGTYLWIEAGA
+306 RRQDGTYLWIEARA
-320 RTITDLDGTPV
+320 RTITDEEGVPV
-331 KVIGTLRDS
+331 KVLGTLRDS

-351 RALQHMSDGF
+351 QALRHMSDGF
-361 VSLDADWRIGFL
+361 VSLDTEWRIGFL
-373 NQAAERFLGAA
+373 NHAAERLLGSA
-384 GDVAGDLL
+384 GDVAGALL
-392 WNIPAVGAVPGLE
+392 WNIPAVRVVPGLE
-405 QRCRATAAEG
+405 QQCRATAATG

-423 GPDGMSWYHLR
+423 GPDGTSWYHLR

-457 ERAAAERASAERAAL
+457 ERADAERASAERAAL
-472 VQRVTRELAEAVT
+472 VQRITRELAEAVT
-485 AQDVMAATADGVM
+485 AQDVMAAVADGVM
-498 TALGA
+498 TPLGA

-509 GVVGDRLNVVGSRG
+509 GTVGDRLTVVGSRG
-523 YAERFTRLLDGRW
+523 YTERFTRLLDGRW
-536 TVRDTMNPVG
+536 SVRDTMNPVG
-546 DALHT
+546 DALRT

-559 PEEFLTRYPGTESLI
+559 PEEFLKSYPGTETLVR
-574 QESGKQAWA
+574 EGAKQAWA

-646 LPQALPELP
+646 LPQALPKLP
-655 EVTTAARYQ
+655 ELTTAARYQ
-664 PAKQGSDVGGDWYD
+664 PAKQGADVGGDWYD

-703 TMGRLRTA
+703 TMGGLRTA

-734 ELGNDAFATCLY
+734 DLGNDAFATCLY
-746 GIYDPVSRCLSY
+746 GIYDPVSRRLSY

-788 AAPPFEA
+788 AAPPFETH
-795 LETPLPAGSLLAL
+795 ETVLPADSLLAL
-808 YSDGLVESKDRD
+808 YSDGLVESKERD
-820 VTTGMNH
+820 VTTGMSH
-827 LAELLFES
+827 LAELLSRS
-835 VNAMPDAP
+835 VRAMPTSSP
-843 SDASDLDALCA
+843 DASDLDALCA
-854 TLTSAL
+854 DLTSAL

-866 LTDDAALLLAR
+866 LSDDAALLLAR
-877 THPLDAENVAE
+877 AHPLNAENVAE
-888 WPLPEDPVAAGRAR
+888 WPLPEDPVAAGQAR
-902 ELVRAQLTDWDL
+902 DLVRAQLSDWGL
-914 ADEDLLMT
+914 SDEDLVMT
-922 TELVVSELVGN
+922 TELLVSELVGN

-984 LCQRWGT
+984 LCERWGT

-996 GKAIWTEQPLPSAPV
+996 GKSIWTEQPLPEPG
-1011 RPARDGTGSGP
+1011 R

>member
-1 MNTSGG
+1 
-7 EAHSTDPSMPHVP
+7 
-20 HSLHQP
+20 
-26 QGLRT
+26 
-31 IATAWPSDTHRIRM
+31 M
-45 RLLDAV
+45 RLLEAV
-51 DEDRRDVE
+51 DEDRRDAE

-97 LPESMTRPWLIIPV
+97 LPESMVRPWLIIPV
-111 RGAAPPSRAARNDT
+111 RGTAPPSRAARHDT
-125 VTWRSDLAPPD
+125 VAWQPDLAPPD
-136 PVPGRDPS
+136 PVPGRDPTV
-144 ALWPSRLPAGIGHLA
+144 LWPSGLPAGIGHLA
-159 VPIPG
+159 VPVPG

-171 LSVLFAPGD
+171 LSVLFSPGT
-180 EPGAAECAFLDEV
+180 EPDAAERAFLNDV
-193 AGWMSGRLA
+193 AAWMSGRLR
-202 SSGILSASPTLLRAL
+202 SSGILNPSPTVLRAL
-217 ENEPGPREVTPAWD
+217 ENGPGQREALPWD
-231 VEGAPCVTYTW
+231 AEGAPSVTSEGAPSVTYTW
-242 DLRTGELTSDRP
+242 DLRTGGLTADRP
-254 VEEVLAGIDPK
+254 VEEVLAGIDPD
-265 VMSGGIEAWAALIH
+265 VMAGGIEAWAELIH

-284 GAVAGFDTGIQLRGG
+284 TAVAGFDTGIQLRGG
-299 FQNEYRV
+299 FQNEYRI
-306 RREDGTYLWIEAGA
+306 RRQDGTYLWVEARA
-320 RTITDLDGTPV
+320 RTITDEAGAPV

-351 RALQHMSDGF
+351 RALRHMSDGF
-361 VSLDADWRIGFL
+361 VSLDAGWRIEFL
-373 NQAAERFLGAA
+373 NQAAERLLGAA
-384 GDVAGDLL
+384 GEVAGALL
-392 WNIPAVGAVPGLE
+392 WDLPAVRAVPGLE
-405 QRCRATAAEG
+405 QRCRAIAAEG
-415 RPAGFDIP
+415 RPAGFDVP
-423 GPDGMSWYHLR
+423 GPDGTSWYHLR

-443 LYITDTTERHLREA
+443 LYLTDTTERHLREV
-457 ERAAAERASAERAAL
+457 ERAAAERAAGKRAAL
-472 VQRVTRELAEAVT
+472 VQRITRELAEAVT
-485 AQDVMAATADGVM
+485 AQDVMAAVADGVM
-498 TALGA
+498 TPFGA

-509 GVVGDRLNVVGSRG
+509 GVVGDRLTVVGSRG
-523 YAERFTRLLDGRW
+523 YPERFTRLLDGHW
-536 TVRDTMNPVG
+536 TVTDTNPVG
-546 DALHT
+546 DALRT
-551 RTPLCISS
+551 RTTRFISS
-559 PEEFLTRYPGTESLI
+559 PEEILKRYPETEILI
-574 QESGKQAWA
+574 REGGKQAWA

-605 VLDDDERTLLTALS
+605 ILDDDERTLLTALS

-664 PAKQGSDVGGDWYD
+664 PAKQGADVGGDWYD

-711 VRTLSELEL
+711 VRTLSDLEL

-746 GIYDPVSRCLSY
+746 GIYDPVSRRLSY

-776 FLPMTPDPPLGV
+776 FLPMAPDPPLGV

-795 LETPLPAGSLLAL
+795 LETLLPAGSLLAL

-820 VTTGMNH
+820 VTTGMRH
-827 LAELLFES
+827 LAELLGQS
-835 VNAMPDAP
+835 VNPMPNSPADT
-843 SDASDLDALCA
+843 SGLDALCA

-888 WPLPEDPVAAGRAR
+888 WPLPEDPVAAGQAR

-914 ADEDLLMT
+914 ADEELVMT

-991 RHTRT
+991 RHTRD
-996 GKAIWTEQPLPSAPV
+996 GKSIWTEQPLPTAS
-1011 RPARDGTGSGP
+1011 D

>member
-1 MNTSGG
+1 MSTRNGDADNTG
-7 EAHSTDPSMPHVP
+7 PSIPPASHP
-20 HSLHQP
+20 LHQP

-31 IATAWPSDTHRIRM
+31 IQTVRPPEQHRM
-45 RLLDAV
+45 RMWLLDAV
-51 DEDRRDVE
+51 GEDRRDVE

-82 GGGMSGILYLVADSG
+82 GGGMSGVLYLVADSG
-97 LPESMTRPWLIIPV
+97 LPESMTRPWLIIPA
-111 RGAAPPSRAARNDT
+111 RGTAPPSRAARKDT
-125 VTWRSDLAPPD
+125 TAWRPDLAPPD
-136 PVPGRDPS
+136 PVPGRDPA

-171 LSVLFAPGD
+171 LSVLFAPGA
-180 EPGAAECAFLDEV
+180 EPGATERAFVNEV
-193 AGWMSGRLA
+193 AAWMSGRLR
-202 SSGILSASPTLLRAL
+202 SSGILNPSATLLRAL
-217 ENEPGPREVTPAWD
+217 ENEPGPQKAAPVWD
-231 VEGAPCVTYTW
+231 VKGMPSITYTW

-254 VEEVLAGIDPK
+254 VEEVLAGIDPG

-284 GAVAGFDTGIQLRGG
+284 RAVAGFDTGIQLRGG
-299 FQNEYRV
+299 FQAEYRI
-306 RREDGTYLWIEAGA
+306 RRQDGTYVWIEARA
-320 RTITDLDGTPV
+320 RTITDGEGAPV

-351 RALQHMSDGF
+351 RALRHMSDGF

-373 NQAAERFLGAA
+373 NQAAERLFGAA
-384 GDVAGDLL
+384 EDVAGTLFWD
-392 WNIPAVGAVPGLE
+392 IPAVRAVPGLE
-405 QRCRATAAEG
+405 QRCRATVAEG
-415 RPAGFDIP
+415 QPAGLDVP
-423 GPDGMSWYHLR
+423 GPDGTSWYHLR

-443 LYITDTTERHLREA
+443 LYITDTTQRHLREVERADA
-457 ERAAAERASAERAAL
+457 ERAAAERAAL

-485 AQDVMAATADGVM
+485 AQDVMAAVADGVM
-498 TALGA
+498 APLGA
-503 TGLVML
+503 TGLIML
-509 GVVGDRLNVVGSRG
+509 GTVGDRLTVVGSRG
-523 YAERFTRLLDGRW
+523 YSERFTRLLDGLW
-536 TVRDTMNPVG
+536 TVSDTTNPVG
-546 DALHT
+546 DALRT
-551 RTPLCISS
+551 RSSLCISS
-559 PEEFLTRYPGTESLI
+559 PEEMHRRYPKTEMLI
-574 QESGKQAWA
+574 QQGDKHAWA
-583 FLPLAVSGREI
+583 FLPLAVSGRGI
-594 GAAVISFGRPR
+594 GAAVIGFGRPR

-632 DEATTRARTLQRSL
+632 DEATTRAHTLQRSL
-646 LPQALPELP
+646 LPQALPKLP

-664 PAKQGSDVGGDWYD
+664 SAKQGADVGGDWYD

-726 GHLNDIVG
+726 SHLNDIVG
-734 ELGNDAFATCLY
+734 ELGTDTFATCLY
-746 GIYDPVSRCLSY
+746 GIYDPVTRRLSY

-767 VAHPDGTVT
+767 VAHPGGTVT
-776 FLPMTPDPPLGV
+776 FLPMAPDPPLGV
-788 AAPPFEA
+788 AAPPFET
-795 LETPLPAGSLLAL
+795 LETLLPADSLLAL

-820 VTTGMNH
+820 VTTGMRR
-827 LAELLFES
+827 LAELLFQS
-835 VNAMPDAP
+835 VNAMPASP
-843 SDASDLDALCA
+843 ADASDLDALCA

-860 LPAHGA
+860 LPTHGA
-866 LTDDAALLLAR
+866 LMDDAALLLAR

-888 WPLPEDPVAAGRAR
+888 WPLPEDPVAASQAR
-902 ELVRAQLTDWDL
+902 DLVRAQLTDWDL
-914 ADEDLLMT
+914 TDEDLIMT
-922 TELVVSELVGN
+922 TELLVSELVGN
-933 VVRHACGPIRL
+933 VIRHAYGPIRL

-957 DASLTTPHIRHTSAT
+957 DASLTTPHIRHSSAT

-996 GKAIWTEQPLPSAPV
+996 GKSIWTEQALPTA
-1011 RPARDGTGSGP
+1011 SG

>member
-1 MNTSGG
+1 MNTRGSDAKDIG
-7 EAHSTDPSMPHVP
+7 SSMPRAP
-20 HSLHQP
+20 QPLHEP

-31 IATAWPSDTHRIRM
+31 VETVRPLERHRMRM

-97 LPESMTRPWLIIPV
+97 LPELMTRPWLIIPV
-111 RGAAPPSRAARNDT
+111 RGAAPPSRAARGDT
-125 VTWRSDLAPPD
+125 IVWQPELTPPD
-136 PVPGRDPS
+136 PVPGRDPA
-144 ALWPSRLPAGIGHLA
+144 ALWPSRLPAGIGHLS

-180 EPGAAECAFLDEV
+180 EPVAAECAFLNEV
-193 AGWMSGRLA
+193 AAWMSGRLK
-202 SSGILSASPTLLRAL
+202 SSGILNPSPTVLRAL
-217 ENEPGPREVTPAWD
+217 ENGPGPREAPPWD
-231 VEGAPCVTYTW
+231 MGGAPPVTYTW
-242 DLRTGELTSDRP
+242 DLCTGELTSDRP
-254 VEEVLAGIDPK
+254 VEEVLDGIDPE

-299 FQNEYRV
+299 FRNEYRV
-306 RREDGTYLWIEAGA
+306 RRQDGTYLWIEARA
-320 RTITDLDGTPV
+320 RTVTDDEGAPV
-331 KVIGTLRDS
+331 KVVGTIRDS

-351 RALQHMSDGF
+351 RALRHMSDGF
-361 VSLDADWRIGFL
+361 VSLDADWRIEFL
-373 NQAAERFLGAA
+373 NQAAERLLGAA
-384 GDVAGDLL
+384 GDVAGSLL
-392 WNIPAVGAVPGLE
+392 WDIPAIRAVPGLE
-405 QRCRATAAEG
+405 ERCRATAAEG
-415 RPAGFDIP
+415 EPAGFDVP
-423 GPDGMSWYHLR
+423 GPDGTSWYHLR

-457 ERAAAERASAERAAL
+457 ERSAAERAAAERAAL
-472 VQRVTRELAEAVT
+472 VQRITRELAEAVT
-485 AQDVMAATADGVM
+485 AQDVMAAVADGVM
-498 TALGA
+498 APLGA
-503 TGLVML
+503 SGLVML
-509 GVVGDRLNVVGSRG
+509 DVAGDRLNVIGSRG
-523 YAERFTRLLDGRW
+523 YSERFTRLLNGHW
-536 TVRDTMNPVG
+536 TLGDIANPVG
-546 DALHT
+546 DSLRT
-551 RTPLCISS
+551 RAPLFISS
-559 PEEFLTRYPGTESLI
+559 PEECLKRYPATETLVR
-574 QESGKQAWA
+574 EGGKQAWA
-583 FLPLAVSGREI
+583 FLPLAVSGRGI
-594 GAAVISFGRPR
+594 GAAVISFDRPR
-605 VLDDDERTLLTALS
+605 VLDDDGRTLLTALS
-619 GLIAQALERAGLY
+619 GLIAQALERAGFY

-664 PAKQGSDVGGDWYD
+664 PAKQGADVGGDWYD

-703 TMGRLRTA
+703 TMGGLRTA

-734 ELGNDAFATCLY
+734 ELGTDAFATCLY
-746 GIYDPVSRCLSY
+746 GVYDPVTRSLSY

-767 VAHPDGTVT
+767 VAHPDGTVS
-776 FLPMTPDPPLGV
+776 FLSMAPDPPLGV
-788 AAPPFEA
+788 ASPPFET
-795 LETPLPAGSLLAL
+795 LETVLPPDSLLAL

-820 VTTGMNH
+820 VSIGMSH
-827 LAELLFES
+827 LAELLSES
-835 VNAMPDAP
+835 MNAVPTSPADP
-843 SDASDLDALCA
+843 SDLDALCA
-854 TLTSAL
+854 ALTSAL

-877 THPLDAENVAE
+877 THPLAAENVAE

-902 ELVRAQLTDWDL
+902 DLVRTQLNDWDL
-914 ADEDLLMT
+914 ADEDLIMT

-991 RHTRT
+991 RHTCT
-996 GKAIWTEQPLPSAPV
+996 GKSIWTEQPLPV
-1011 RPARDGTGSGP
+1011 LG

>member
-1 MNTSGG
+1 
-7 EAHSTDPSMPHVP
+7 
-20 HSLHQP
+20 
-26 QGLRT
+26 
-31 IATAWPSDTHRIRM
+31 M
-45 RLLDAV
+45 RVLDAV
-51 DEDRRDVE
+51 EEDRRDVE

-111 RGAAPPSRAARNDT
+111 RGTAPPGRAAREDT
-125 VTWRSDLAPPD
+125 ITWQPDLAPPD
-136 PVPGRDPS
+136 PVPGRDPA

-159 VPIPG
+159 VPVPG
-164 GGRRRGA
+164 RGRRRGA

-180 EPGAAECAFLDEV
+180 KPGPAECAFLNEV
-193 AGWMSGRLA
+193 AAWMSGRLR
-202 SSGILSASPTLLRAL
+202 SSGILSPSTALLRAL
-217 ENEPGPREVTPAWD
+217 ESGSPPRQAPSGDA
-231 VEGAPCVTYTW
+231 EGAPSITYTW
-242 DLRTGELTSDRP
+242 DLRSGELTSDRP
-254 VEEVLAGIDPK
+254 VEEVLSGIDPE
-265 VMSGGIEAWAALIH
+265 VMTGGIEAWAALIH

-299 FQNEYRV
+299 FQNEYRI
-306 RREDGTYLWIEAGA
+306 RREDGTYLWIEARA
-320 RTITDLDGTPV
+320 RTITNEEGAPV

-346 AESVG
+346 AGLLG
-351 RALQHMSDGF
+351 RALRHMSDGF
-361 VSLDADWRIGFL
+361 VSLDPDWRIAFL
-373 NQAAERFLGAA
+373 NQAAERLLGAA
-384 GDVAGDLL
+384 GDVGGVLL
-392 WNIPAVGAVPGLE
+392 WNLPAVRAVPGLE
-405 QRCRATAAEG
+405 QLCRATAAEG
-415 RPAGFDIP
+415 QPAGFDVP
-423 GPDGMSWYHLR
+423 GPDGTSWYHLR

-457 ERAAAERASAERAAL
+457 ERAAAERAAAERAAL
-472 VQRVTRELAEAVT
+472 VQRITRDLAEAVT
-485 AQDVMAATADGVM
+485 AQDVMAAVADGVM
-498 TALGA
+498 APLEA
-503 TGLVML
+503 TGLIML
-509 GVVGDRLNVVGSRG
+509 GAVGDRLTVVGSRG
-523 YAERFTRLLDGRW
+523 YSERFTRLLDGQW
-536 TVRDTMNPVG
+536 TAGDTMNPAG
-546 DALHT
+546 DALRT
-551 RTPLCISS
+551 RTSLFISS
-559 PEEFLTRYPGTESLI
+559 PEEFLKSYPGTETLVR
-574 QESGKQAWA
+574 EGGKQAWA
-583 FLPLAVSGREI
+583 FLPLAVPGREI
-594 GAAVISFGRPR
+594 GVAVISFGRPR

-646 LPQALPELP
+646 LPRALPELP

-664 PAKQGSDVGGDWYD
+664 PAKQGADVGGDWYD
-678 VIPLSAARVALV
+678 VIPLSGARVALV

-703 TMGRLRTA
+703 TMGGLRTA

-746 GIYDPVSRCLSY
+746 GIYDPVSRRLSY

-767 VAHPDGTVT
+767 VTHPDGPVT
-776 FLPMTPDPPLGV
+776 FLPMSPDPPLGV
-788 AAPPFEA
+788 AAPPFET
-795 LETPLPAGSLLAL
+795 LETVLPADSLLAL
-808 YSDGLVESKDRD
+808 YSDGLVECKDRD
-820 VTTGMNH
+820 VTTGMSR
-827 LAELLFES
+827 LAELLSES
-835 VNAMPDAP
+835 VKALRTSPA
-843 SDASDLDALCA
+843 DASDLDALCA
-854 TLTSAL
+854 AVTSGL

-877 THPLDAENVAE
+877 THPLGAQNVAE
-888 WPLPEDPVAAGRAR
+888 WPLPEDPLAAGQAR
-902 ELVRAQLTDWDL
+902 DLVRAQLTAWDL
-914 ADEDLLMT
+914 DDEDLLMT

-991 RHTRT
+991 RHTPT
-996 GKAIWTEQPLPSAPV
+996 GKAIWTEQPLPTAPSP
-1011 RPARDGTGSGP
+1011 RPRSGA